1 MASGND
7 LTGGGFFP
15 LRFCPLFK
23 SERHTTIKGGP
34 AQAAGPK
41 IRLDKTAPM
50 PYFLCVSKTPM
61 SGKTIQ
67 SLVQSWETVRFE
79 LLKTP
84 ISSLPLAVEGSPL
97 ERFVLRLGREME
109 AKKFR
114 FRPDV
119 YLTDGWGCPDR
130 TPVIGIPFYLADPR
144 LTRLEEEQTGTVEDA
159 KTIMMLLRH
168 EAGHAVNYAYR
179 LWRRPSWSEIFGAF
193 TKPYRDAFRPDRMS
207 RHYVRHI
214 AAHAYGRTYA
224 QKHPD
229 EDFAE
234 TFAVWLTP
242 RSGWRRRYRNWP
254 VLRKLLYVDRL
265 MKDIRRNVPESRS
278 GRRLRPFDRMNLTLA
293 EHYGKKAERFRRDAR
308 GYVDDSLREAFPPSR
323 GRALRPATAL
333 IKRYRDRLVERVV
346 HWSVLTPPEAEA
358 LLRKLEARAAAL
370 GLSYRP
376 GAEGERLMDVV
387 SLVIALALDYA
398 YTGRLTG

>member
-1 MASGND
+1 
-7 LTGGGFFP
+7 
-15 LRFCPLFK
+15 
-23 SERHTTIKGGP
+23 
-34 AQAAGPK
+34 
-41 IRLDKTAPM
+41 
-50 PYFLCVSKTPM
+50 M

-79 LLKTP
+79 LLKTR
-84 ISSLPLAVEGSPL
+84 ISRLRLAVEGSPV
-97 ERFVLRLGREME
+97 ERFVLRLRREME
-109 AKKFR
+109 AKRFR
-114 FRPDV
+114 FKPDV

-130 TPVIGIPFYLADPR
+130 TPVIGIPFYLADLR
-144 LTRLEEEQTGTVEDA
+144 LTRLEEEQTGAVEDPR
-159 KTIMMLLRH
+159 TIMMLLRH

-179 LWRRPSWSEIFGAF
+179 LWRRPSWGEIFGPF
-193 TKPYRDAFRPDRMS
+193 TKPYRDVFRPDRMS

-214 AAHAYGRTYA
+214 ASYPYGRTYA

-242 RSGWRRRYRNWP
+242 RSNWRARYRNWP

-265 MKDIRRNVPESRS
+265 MKDIRSHIPESR
-278 GRRLRPFDRMNLTLA
+278 RKQHLRPADRMNLSLA

-308 GYVDDSLREAFPPSR
+308 GYVDDSLHDAFPASR
-323 GRALRPATAL
+323 GTALRPASAL
-333 IKRYRDRLVERVV
+333 FKRYRDRLVERVV

-358 LLRKLEARAAAL
+358 LLKKLEARSVAL
-370 GLSYRP
+370 RLSYRP

-387 SLVIALALDYA
+387 SLTIALALDYA

>member
-1 MASGND
+1 
-7 LTGGGFFP
+7 
-15 LRFCPLFK
+15 
-23 SERHTTIKGGP
+23 
-34 AQAAGPK
+34 
-41 IRLDKTAPM
+41 
-50 PYFLCVSKTPM
+50 M
-61 SGKTIQ
+61 SGKSIR

-84 ISSLPLAVEGSPL
+84 VSKLSLAVEGSPL
-97 ERFVLRLGREME
+97 ERYVLRLRREME
-109 AKKFR
+109 AKGFR
-114 FRPDV
+114 FKPEV

-144 LTRLEEEQTGTVEDA
+144 LVRLEEEQTGEVEDPRA
-159 KTIMMLLRH
+159 IMMLLRH

-179 LWRRPSWSEIFGAF
+179 LWRRPSWGEIFGRF
-193 TKPYRDAFRPDRMS
+193 TKPYRDTFRPDRMS

-214 AAHAYGRTYA
+214 AVYPYGRTYA

-242 RSGWRRRYRNWP
+242 RSSWRQRYRNWP
-254 VLRKLLYVDRL
+254 VMRKLLYVDRL
-265 MKDIRRNVPESRS
+265 MKDVRRDVPESHS
-278 GRRLRPFDRMNLTLA
+278 CRRLLPVDRMTLTLA

-308 GYVDDSLREAFPPSR
+308 GYVDDSLHDAFPASR
-323 GRALRPATAL
+323 GQALRPAAAL
-333 IKRYRDRLVERVV
+333 FRRYRERLVERVV
-346 HWSVLTPPEAEA
+346 HWSVLTPAEAEA
-358 LLRKLEARAAAL
+358 LVRKLEARAAAL
-370 GLSYRP
+370 KLSYRP

-387 SLVIALALDYA
+387 SLVIALALDFA

>member
-1 MASGND
+1 
-7 LTGGGFFP
+7 
-15 LRFCPLFK
+15 
-23 SERHTTIKGGP
+23 
-34 AQAAGPK
+34 
-41 IRLDKTAPM
+41 
-50 PYFLCVSKTPM
+50 M

-67 SLVQSWETVRFE
+67 SLVRSWETVRFE
-79 LLKTP
+79 LLKTR
-84 ISSLPLAVEGSPL
+84 ISALRLAVEGSPV
-97 ERFVLRLGREME
+97 ERFVRRLRREME
-109 AKKFR
+109 AKGFR
-114 FRPDV
+114 FKPEI
-119 YLTDGWGCPDR
+119 YLTDEWGCPDR
-130 TPVIGIPFYLADPR
+130 SPVIGVPFYLADAR
-144 LTRLEEEQTGTVEDA
+144 LARLEEEQNGELEDA
-159 KTIMMLLRH
+159 RTIMMLLRH

-179 LWRRPSWSEIFGAF
+179 LWRRPSWTEIFGPF
-193 TKPYRDAFRPDRMS
+193 TRPYRDSFRPNRAS

-214 AAHAYGRTYA
+214 TAYPYGRTYA

-242 RSGWRRRYRNWP
+242 RSNWRERYRSWP

-265 MKDIRRNVPESRS
+265 MKDIRKDAPASRR
-278 GRRLRPFDRMNLTLA
+278 GRRLRPVDRLNATLA

-308 GYVDDSLREAFPPSR
+308 GYVDDSLRDAFPASR
-323 GRALRPATAL
+323 GQVLRPAAGL
-333 IKRYRDRLVERVV
+333 FKRYRERLVERVV
-346 HWSVLTPPEAEA
+346 HWSVLTPAEAEV
-358 LLRKLEARAAAL
+358 LVRKLEARASAL

>member
-1 MASGND
+1 
-7 LTGGGFFP
+7 
-15 LRFCPLFK
+15 
-23 SERHTTIKGGP
+23 
-34 AQAAGPK
+34 
-41 IRLDKTAPM
+41 
-50 PYFLCVSKTPM
+50 M
-61 SGKTIQ
+61 SAKTIR
-67 SLVQSWETVRFE
+67 SLVRSWETVRFE

-84 ISSLPLAVEGSPL
+84 ISSLGLSVEGSPV
-97 ERFVLRLGREME
+97 ERHVRRLRREME
-109 AKKFR
+109 AKGLR
-114 FRPDV
+114 FMPDV

-130 TPVIGIPFYLADPR
+130 TPVIGVPFYLADAR
-144 LTRLEEEQTGTVEDA
+144 LIHLEEEQTGEVEDPR
-159 KTIMMLLRH
+159 TIMMFLRH

-179 LWRRPSWSEIFGAF
+179 LWRRPSWGEIFGPF
-193 TKPYRDAFRPDRMS
+193 TKPYRDSFRPDRMS

-214 AAHAYGRTYA
+214 AAYPYGRTYA

-242 RSGWRRRYRNWP
+242 RSGWRARYRNWP
-254 VLRKLLYVDRL
+254 VIRKLLYVDRL
-265 MKDIRRNVPESRS
+265 MKDIRRDAPESRR
-278 GRRLRPFDRMNLTLA
+278 GRHLRPVDRMTLTLA

-308 GYVDDSLREAFPPSR
+308 GYVDDSLHDAFPPSR
-323 GRALRPATAL
+323 GLVLRPAAAL
-333 IKRYRDRLVERVV
+333 FKRYRDRLVERVV
-346 HWSVLTPPEAEA
+346 HWSVLTPAEAEA

-370 GLSYRP
+370 RLSYRP

>member
-1 MASGND
+1 
-7 LTGGGFFP
+7 
-15 LRFCPLFK
+15 
-23 SERHTTIKGGP
+23 
-34 AQAAGPK
+34 
-41 IRLDKTAPM
+41 
-50 PYFLCVSKTPM
+50 M
-61 SGKTIQ
+61 SGKSIR

-84 ISSLPLAVEGSPL
+84 VSKLSLAVDGSPL
-97 ERFVLRLGREME
+97 ERYVRRLSREME
-109 AKKFR
+109 AKRFR
-114 FRPDV
+114 FKPEV

-144 LTRLEEEQTGTVEDA
+144 LVRLEEEQTGEVEDPR
-159 KTIMMLLRH
+159 TIMMLLRH

-179 LWRRPSWSEIFGAF
+179 LWRRPSWGEIFGRF
-193 TKPYRDAFRPDRMS
+193 SKPYRDSFRPDRMS

-214 AAHAYGRTYA
+214 AVYPYGRTYA

-242 RSGWRRRYRNWP
+242 RSGWRQRYRNWP
-254 VLRKLLYVDRL
+254 VIRKLLYVDRL
-265 MKDIRRNVPESRS
+265 MKDIRRDLPESRS
-278 GRRLRPFDRMNLTLA
+278 SRRLLPVDRMNLTLA

-308 GYVDDSLREAFPPSR
+308 GYVDDSLRDAFPASR
-323 GRALRPATAL
+323 GQVLRPAAAL
-333 IKRYRDRLVERVV
+333 FRRYRERLVERVV
-346 HWSVLTPPEAEA
+346 HWSVLTPAEAET
-358 LLRKLEARAAAL
+358 LVRKLEARAAAL
-370 GLSYRP
+370 KLSYRP

>member
-1 MASGND
+1 
-7 LTGGGFFP
+7 
-15 LRFCPLFK
+15 
-23 SERHTTIKGGP
+23 
-34 AQAAGPK
+34 
-41 IRLDKTAPM
+41 
-50 PYFLCVSKTPM
+50 M

-79 LLKTP
+79 LLNTR
-84 ISSLPLAVEGSPL
+84 ISRLRLGIEGSPVEGSV
-97 ERFVLRLGREME
+97 RRLRREME
-109 AKKFR
+109 AKKLR
-114 FRPDV
+114 FKPEV

-144 LTRLEEEQTGTVEDA
+144 LARLEEEQTGDVEDRR
-159 KTIMMLLRH
+159 TIMMLLRH

-179 LWRRPSWSEIFGAF
+179 LWRRPSWGEIFGPF
-193 TKPYRDAFRPDRMS
+193 TKPYRDSFRPNRMS

-214 AAHAYGRTYA
+214 VAHPYGRTYA

-234 TFAVWLTP
+234 TFAVWLAP

-254 VLRKLLYVDRL
+254 VIRKLLYVDRL
-265 MKDIRRNVPESRS
+265 MKDIRENAPESRR
-278 GRRLRPFDRMNLTLA
+278 GRHLRPVDRMNLTLA
-293 EHYGKKAERFRRDAR
+293 EYYGKQAERFRRDAR
-308 GYVDDSLREAFPPSR
+308 GYVDDSLLEAFPASR
-323 GRALRPATAL
+323 GHVLRPASAL
-333 IKRYRDRLVERVV
+333 FKRYRDRLVERVV
-346 HWSVLTPPEAEA
+346 HWSVLTPPEADA
-358 LLRKLEARAAAL
+358 LLRKLEARATAL

-387 SLVIALALDYA
+387 SLVVALALDYA

>member
-1 MASGND
+1 
-7 LTGGGFFP
+7 
-15 LRFCPLFK
+15 
-23 SERHTTIKGGP
+23 
-34 AQAAGPK
+34 
-41 IRLDKTAPM
+41 
-50 PYFLCVSKTPM
+50 M

-79 LLKTP
+79 LLKTR
-84 ISSLPLAVEGSPL
+84 ISRLHLAVEGSPV
-97 ERFVLRLGREME
+97 ERFVLRLRREME
-109 AKKFR
+109 AKGFR
-114 FRPDV
+114 FKPDV

-130 TPVIGIPFYLADPR
+130 TPVIGVPFYLADAR
-144 LTRLEEEQTGTVEDA
+144 LVRLEEEQTGEVEDA
-159 KTIMMLLRH
+159 RTIMMFLRH

-179 LWRRPSWSEIFGAF
+179 LWRRPSWGEIFGPF
-193 TKPYRDAFRPDRMS
+193 TKPYRDAFRPDRTS

-214 AAHAYGRTYA
+214 AAQPYGRTYA

-242 RSGWRRRYRNWP
+242 RSGWRVRYRNWP
-254 VLRKLLYVDRL
+254 VLRKLIYVDRL
-265 MKDIRRNVPESRS
+265 MKDIRRTPPESRR
-278 GRRLRPFDRMNLTLA
+278 GRHLRPVDRMNLTLA

-308 GYVDDSLREAFPPSR
+308 GYVDDSLHEAFPPSR
-323 GRALRPATAL
+323 GQVLRPASAL
-333 IKRYRDRLVERVV
+333 FRRYRDRLVERVV
-346 HWSVLTPPEAEA
+346 HWSVLTPTEASV
-358 LLRKLEARAAAL
+358 LVRKLEARADAL
-370 GLSYRP
+370 RLSYRP

>member
-1 MASGND
+1 
-7 LTGGGFFP
+7 
-15 LRFCPLFK
+15 
-23 SERHTTIKGGP
+23 
-34 AQAAGPK
+34 
-41 IRLDKTAPM
+41 
-50 PYFLCVSKTPM
+50 M

-79 LLKTP
+79 LLKTR
-84 ISSLPLAVEGSPL
+84 ISSLHLAVEGSPL
-97 ERFVLRLGREME
+97 ERSVRRLSLEME
-109 AKKFR
+109 AKRLR
-114 FRPDV
+114 FKPDV

-130 TPVIGIPFYLADPR
+130 TPVIGVPFYLADAR
-144 LTRLEEEQTGTVEDA
+144 LARLEEEQAGDIEDQR
-159 KTIMMLLRH
+159 TIMMLLRH

-179 LWRRPSWSEIFGAF
+179 LWRRPSWSEIFGPF
-193 TKPYRDAFRPDRMS
+193 TKPYRDAFRPDRTS

-214 AAHAYGRTYA
+214 AAYSYGRTYA

-242 RSGWRRRYRNWP
+242 RSNWRERYRNWP
-254 VLRKLLYVDRL
+254 VIRKLIYVDRL
-265 MKDIRRNVPESRS
+265 MKEIRRDSPESRR
-278 GRRLRPFDRMNLTLA
+278 GRRLRPVDRMNLTLA
-293 EHYGKKAERFRRDAR
+293 EHYGKKAERFRRAAR
-308 GYVDDSLREAFPPSR
+308 GYVDDSLHEAFPPSR
-323 GRALRPATAL
+323 GQVLRPAAAL
-333 IKRYRDRLVERVV
+333 FKRYRDRLIERVV
-346 HWSVLTPPEAEA
+346 HWSVLTPTEADA